1 MTLRVIIYRLGVIPL
16 LLLLCILAACSQQ
29 DLDQEEQGMVSL
41 KVLASPGTRTGE
53 GGTATATLPPKETNI
68 FDLSIFIFNSN
79 GDVIGFTSKDF
90 SDGKPTAVVVKTR
103 KATGCSVYAVAN
115 AKTLNNGTSPFDGVS
130 TLSVFKTKYLSFADA
145 KAPNNANCLLMMGV
159 SSDFDTSSASSASP
173 ATITLKRLASR
184 IDYTIAV
191 NNDQTTG
198 FPIVVDSYQLCNVP
212 NATFYTHNDMANPTL
227 PDANIYQNF
236 SEQKTPV
243 NSWDPNPTVSY
254 EQYVYANPAKDK
266 THATYLLIK
275 AHAQASSSNTA
286 KIWESV
292 FKVYLKEVKQGEAL
306 MTTQYQILPNYHY
319 TVNITIQGS
328 ASAAGGGVITSYSA
342 YPFFSGG
349 NLDRWNDQWNNN
361 NGQVNKDLE

>member
-41 KVLASPGTRTGE
+41 KVLASPGTKAGE
-53 GGTATATLPPKETNI
+53 GGTATATLPAKETAI

-90 SDGKPTAVVVKTR
+90 SDGNPTAVDVKTR
-103 KATGCSVYAVAN
+103 KATGCSVYAIAN
-115 AKTLNNGTSPFDGVS
+115 AKTLNKNGTSPFDGVS
-130 TLSVFKTKYLSFADA
+130 TLSVFKTKYLSFTDA
-145 KAPNNANCLLMMGV
+145 KAPNDDKCLLMMGV
-159 SSDFDTSSASSASP
+159 SSDFDTSSAGS

-184 IDYTIAV
+184 IDYTITV
-191 NNDQTTG
+191 NNDKTTDKTIG

-212 NATFYTHNDMANPTL
+212 NATFYTHDDMANPTL

-254 EQYVYANPAKDK
+254 EQYVYANPAKDE
-266 THATYLLIK
+266 TNATYLLIK

-306 MTTQYQILPNYHY
+306 MTKYQILPNYHY
-319 TVNITIQGS
+319 TVNITIKGS
-328 ASAAGGGVITSYSA
+328 ASAAGGEITSYSA
-342 YPFFSGG
+342 YPFFSDG
-349 NLDRWNDQWNNN
+349 NLERWNDKWNNN
-361 NGQVNKDLE
+361 NGQVKIDLN

>member
-16 LLLLCILAACSQQ
+16 LLLLCVLAACSQQ

-41 KVLASPGTRTGE
+41 KVLASPGTKAGE
-53 GGTATATLPPKETNI
+53 GGTATATLPPKETAI

-90 SDGKPTAVVVKTR
+90 SDGKPTAVDVKTR
-103 KATGCSVYAVAN
+103 KATGCSVYAIAN

-130 TLSVFKTKYLSFADA
+130 TLSVFKTKYLSFTDA
-145 KAPNNANCLLMMGV
+145 KAQDNASCLLMMGV
-159 SSDFDTSSASSASP
+159 RSDFDTSSAGS

-184 IDYTIAV
+184 IDYTITV
-191 NNDQTTG
+191 NNEEPTG
-198 FPIVVDSYQLCNVP
+198 FPIVIDSYQLCNVP
-212 NATFYTHNDMANPTL
+212 NATFYTHDDMANPKL
-227 PDANIYQNF
+227 PTDIKYLNF
-236 SEQKTPV
+236 SKQNKTLV
-243 NSWDPNPTVSY
+243 KSWENPAVSY

-275 AHAQASSSNTA
+275 AHAQASSENTA

-292 FKVYLKEVKQGEAL
+292 FKVYLK
-306 MTTQYQILPNYHY
+306 TTQYQILPNYHY
-319 TVNITIQGS
+319 TVNITIKGS
-328 ASAAGGGVITSYSA
+328 KVTADNGVECTA

-349 NLDRWNDQWNNN
+349 NLDKWNDHWNED
-361 NGQVNKDLE
+361 GTGDVKIDFDYEEK

>member
-41 KVLASPGTRTGE
+41 KVLASPGTKAGE
-53 GGTATATLPPKETNI
+53 GGTATATLPPKEIDI

-79 GDVIGFTSKDF
+79 GDVIGFTSQDF

-103 KATGCSVYAVAN
+103 KATGCSVYAIAN
-115 AKTLNNGTSPFDGVS
+115 AKTLNKGTSPFDGVS

-145 KAPNNANCLLMMGV
+145 KAPNDDKCLLMMGV
-159 SSDFDTSSASSASP
+159 SSNFDTSSASS

-212 NATFYTHNDMANPTL
+212 TLTLYQQSDFTNPSMPSVSASTSLYQSLEPIAGTQKKYTC
-227 PDANIYQNF
+227 
-236 SEQKTPV
+236 
-243 NSWDPNPTVSY
+243 
-254 EQYVYANPAKDK
+254 YVYTNIGTGTSKDK
-266 THATYLLIK
+266 ETYLDIQ
-275 AHAQASSSNTA
+275 AHSEVQGADGTKYTIWKSN
-286 KIWESV
+286 
-292 FKVYLKEVKQGEAL
+292 FKVEMPDKHV
-306 MTTQYQILPNYHY
+306 LPNYHY
-319 TVNITIQGS
+319 KIDIVINGS
-328 ASAAGGGVITSYSA
+328 VTGKNGGVITKYEA
-342 YPFFSGG
+342 YPYFSGSILNPWG
-349 NLDRWNDQWNNN
+349 PNE
-361 NGQVNKDLE
+361 NKDLDLQ

>member
-53 GGTATATLPPKETNI
+53 GGTATATLPDKETDI

-79 GDVIGFTSKDF
+79 GDVIGFTSQDF
-90 SDGKPTAVVVKTR
+90 SDGKPTVVVVKTR

-130 TLSVFKTKYLSFADA
+130 TLSVFKAKYLSFTDA
-145 KAPNNANCLLMMGV
+145 KAPDNAKCLLMMGV
-159 SSDFDTSSASSASP
+159 SSNFDTSSASSASP
-173 ATITLKRLASR
+173 AIITLKRLASR

-212 NATFYTHNDMANPTL
+212 TSTLYQQSDFTSPSMPSFTTFADFDKVPTSISSGAAATSPTSAG
-227 PDANIYQNF
+227 PY
-236 SEQKTPV
+236 
-243 NSWDPNPTVSY
+243 
-254 EQYVYANPAKDK
+254 YVYANADPDYSKG
-266 THATYLLIK
+266 TYLDIQ
-275 AHAQASSSNTA
+275 AHSEVQGAGGTKYTVWKSN
-286 KIWESV
+286 
-292 FKVYLKEVKQGEAL
+292 FKVEMPGKQV
-306 MTTQYQILPNYHY
+306 LPNYHY
-319 TVNITIQGS
+319 KIDIVINGS
-328 ASAAGGGVITSYSA
+328 VEGKNGGVITKYEA
-342 YPFFSGG
+342 YPYFSGSIPTLNQWQSEPDR
-349 NLDRWNDQWNNN
+349 NLDLQ
-361 NGQVNKDLE
+361 